1 MIESL
6 RVIPL
11 FSNLDDFQLQSIANK
26 CTTRTYKAG
35 TILFRENEPGT
46 VFYLVVSGAVKIYTS
61 NRQGEDKIMSILTA
75 GDSFGELALLDGKPR
90 SATAQAIEETTVI
103 SLALRSF
110 QSLLKNHFDINLN
123 ILKQLSSRL
132 RETNQQVHDLT
143 YMDAKQRVV
152 KNLVK
157 LANDH
162 GNRIGTSLVRIQINL
177 NYDELSQLAG
187 VSKPLVFQVL
197 NELQTKRILTV
208 SGNKF
213 LLDLTQV

>member
-11 FSNLDDFQLQSIANK
+11 FSNLDDVQLQSIANK

>member
-1 MIESL
+1 MIDSL
-6 RVIPL
+6 RAISL
-11 FSNLDDFQLQSIANK
+11 FSDLDEFQLQSIASK
-26 CTTRTYKAG
+26 CTTRTYKTG

-46 VFYLVVSGAVKIYTS
+46 VFYLVVTGTVKIYTS

-90 SATAQAIEETTVI
+90 SATAQVIEETTII
-103 SLALRSF
+103 SLAAQDF
-110 QSLLKNHFDINLN
+110 QRLLKNHFDLNLS
-123 ILKQLSSRL
+123 ILKQLSGRL

-162 GNRIGTSLVRIQINL
+162 GSRAGTVVRIEINL

-197 NELQTKRILTV
+197 NELQTRRILTV
-208 SGNKF
+208 SGNKY
-213 LLDLTQV
+213 LLDLHQL